1 MSAQIILA
9 SASEIRAQ
17 LLRNAGVSCEIFPAR
32 IDEESIKLALEA
44 EDVPPRDV
52 ADTLAELKAR
62 KIAEKGQKSLV
73 LGCDQVLSFKGNVFS
88 KPKSVTEARDQL
100 KSLRGETHQLLSAA
114 VIYEDLKPV
123 WRHVGV
129 ARLTMRDFSDAYL
142 DDYVDRNWDSIKWS
156 VGGYKIEEEGIR
168 LFRMVQGDT
177 FVIQGLPLLE
187 LLSYLTLRG
196 TLPT

>member
-44 EDVPPRDV
+44 EDAPPRDV

-100 KSLRGETHQLLSAA
+100 KSLRGET
-114 VIYEDLKPV
+114 PV
-123 WRHVGV
+123 
-129 ARLTMRDFSDAYL
+129 
-142 DDYVDRNWDSIKWS
+142 
-156 VGGYKIEEEGIR
+156 
-168 LFRMVQGDT
+168 
-177 FVIQGLPLLE
+177 
-187 LLSYLTLRG
+187 SYTHL
-196 TLPT
+196 TLPTIYSV